1 MNNELQNKLFELAPI
16 LYQEKDLDVESTCM
30 CWGFECPDTWFELL
44 SELTIQL
51 EKINNT
57 YKDKFEIIAHQV
69 KEKYGY
75 LHFYYSVKYIDDSF
89 INTIDDEILTQI
101 DALISDAELKSRK
114 ICCECGQPAT
124 KISKG
129 WIMYYCDKCFTRLN
143 LCDK

>member
-44 SELTIQL
+44 FELTIQI

-57 YKDKFEIIAHQV
+57 YKDKFEIIANQV

-75 LHFYYSVKYIDDSF
+75 LHFYYSVKYIDENF
-89 INTIDDEILTQI
+89 FNEADEILAQVNKF
-101 DALISDAELKSRK
+101 ISDAEIKSMK
-114 ICCECGQPAT
+114 ICCNCGQPAT
-124 KISKG
+124 KMSKG
-129 WIMYYCDKCFTRLN
+129 WIMYYCDNCFKAYFNRD
-143 LCDK
+143 DK